1 MACDSGNRI
10 DCTCDTGWCKKRTC
24 KNSSFICV
32 LFCKLGNHAVCPRQ
46 PPRRVGHEIM
56 LFVREPVSDF
66 VKDQTGI
73 YAAIETSVSSFV
85 EEKTQEIQAEQAQL
99 TDKVIDSLNLP
110 DVLTKSLEQSNSKA
124 VYEQRGIQNIVAYI
138 TGWLTDLAFEAVCCI
153 ISFVV
158 VWILLRIVTMVLA
171 GIVRLPVL
179 HQIDCIAGAI
189 CGLCTALIIIWI
201 GGIVVTAFA
210 AQDWGREALSMITQS
225 TLLTF
230 LYNNNFLLNALLK
243 AVR

>member
-1 MACDSGNRI
+1 M
-10 DCTCDTGWCKKRTC
+10 
-24 KNSSFICV
+24 
-32 LFCKLGNHAVCPRQ
+32 
-46 PPRRVGHEIM
+46 
-56 LFVREPVSDF
+56 
-66 VKDQTGI
+66 
-73 YAAIETSVSSFV
+73 
-85 EEKTQEIQAEQAQL
+85 
-99 TDKVIDSLNLP
+99 
-110 DVLTKSLEQSNSKA
+110 
-124 VYEQRGIQNIVAYI
+124 
-138 TGWLTDLAFEAVCCI
+138 AFEAVCCI

-179 HQIDCIAGAI
+179 HQIDCIAGAV

>member
-1 MACDSGNRI
+1 M
-10 DCTCDTGWCKKRTC
+10 
-24 KNSSFICV
+24 
-32 LFCKLGNHAVCPRQ
+32 
-46 PPRRVGHEIM
+46 
-56 LFVREPVSDF
+56 
-66 VKDQTGI
+66 
-73 YAAIETSVSSFV
+73 
-85 EEKTQEIQAEQAQL
+85 
-99 TDKVIDSLNLP
+99 
-110 DVLTKSLEQSNSKA
+110 
-124 VYEQRGIQNIVAYI
+124 
-138 TGWLTDLAFEAVCCI
+138 AFEAVCCI

-201 GGIVVTAFA
+201 GGIVCDCICSTRL
-210 AQDWGREALSMITQS
+210 GTRGTSMITQS

-230 LYNNNFLLNALLK
+230 LYNNNFLLNALIK

>member
-1 MACDSGNRI
+1 
-10 DCTCDTGWCKKRTC
+10 
-24 KNSSFICV
+24 
-32 LFCKLGNHAVCPRQ
+32 
-46 PPRRVGHEIM
+46 M

-85 EEKTQEIQAEQAQL
+85 EEKTQEIQAGQAQM

-124 VYEQRGIQNIVAYI
+124 VYEQRGIQNIAAYI

-179 HQIDCIAGAI
+179 HQIDCIAGCHLRALY
-189 CGLCTALIIIWI
+189 CVDYNMDRRNCCDGVCSTRLGTRGTFNDYTEYTADISL
-201 GGIVVTAFA
+201 
-210 AQDWGREALSMITQS
+210 
-225 TLLTF
+225 
-230 LYNNNFLLNALLK
+230 
-243 AVR
+243 

>member
-1 MACDSGNRI
+1 MNWLVIAVIVLIVLATLAGA
-10 DCTCDTGWCKKRTC
+10 KRGLVKTVL
-24 KNSSFICV
+24 SFASFFV
-32 LFCKLGNHAVCPRQ
+32 SLV
-46 PPRRVGHEIM
+46 IM

-124 VYEQRGIQNIVAYI
+124 VYEQRGIQNIAAYI
-138 TGWLTDLAFEAVCCI
+138 TGWLTDLAFEAVCC
-153 ISFVV
+153 
-158 VWILLRIVTMVLA
+158 IVTMVLA

>member
-1 MACDSGNRI
+1 M
-10 DCTCDTGWCKKRTC
+10 
-24 KNSSFICV
+24 
-32 LFCKLGNHAVCPRQ
+32 
-46 PPRRVGHEIM
+46 
-56 LFVREPVSDF
+56 SDF

-85 EEKTQEIQAEQAQL
+85 EEKTQEIQAGQAQL

-124 VYEQRGIQNIVAYI
+124 VYEQRGIQNIAAYI

-171 GIVRLPVL
+171 GIVKLPVL

>member
-1 MACDSGNRI
+1 M
-10 DCTCDTGWCKKRTC
+10 WKKRH
-24 KNSSFICV
+24 KSF
-32 LFCKLGNHAVCPRQ
+32 
-46 PPRRVGHEIM
+46 
-56 LFVREPVSDF
+56 
-66 VKDQTGI
+66 
-73 YAAIETSVSSFV
+73 
-85 EEKTQEIQAEQAQL
+85 QAGQAQL

-124 VYEQRGIQNIVAYI
+124 VYEQRGIQNIAAYI

-201 GGIVVTAFA
+201 GRNCCDGVCSTRLGTRGTFNDYTEYTA
-210 AQDWGREALSMITQS
+210 DISL
-225 TLLTF
+225 
-230 LYNNNFLLNALLK
+230 
-243 AVR
+243 

>member
-1 MACDSGNRI
+1 MNWLVIAVIILIVLATLAGA
-10 DCTCDTGWCKKRTC
+10 KRGLVKTVL
-24 KNSSFICV
+24 SFASFFV
-32 LFCKLGNHAVCPRQ
+32 SLV
-46 PPRRVGHEIM
+46 IM

-85 EEKTQEIQAEQAQL
+85 EEKTQEIQAGQAQL

-124 VYEQRGIQNIVAYI
+124 VYEQRGIQNIAAYI

-225 TLLTF
+225 TLLPF

-243 AVR
+243 SVR

>member
-1 MACDSGNRI
+1 MNWLVIAVIVLIVLATLAGA
-10 DCTCDTGWCKKRTC
+10 KRGLVKTVL
-24 KNSSFICV
+24 SFFV
-32 LFCKLGNHAVCPRQ
+32 SLV
-46 PPRRVGHEIM
+46 IM

-66 VKDQTGI
+66 VKNQTGI

-85 EEKTQEIQAEQAQL
+85 EEKTQEIQAGQAQL

-124 VYEQRGIQNIVAYI
+124 VYEQRGIQNIAAYI

-158 VWILLRIVTMVLA
+158 VWILLRIVTMLLA

-179 HQIDCIAGAI
+179 HQIDCIAGAV
-189 CGLCTALIIIWI
+189 CGLFTALIIIWI

>member
-1 MACDSGNRI
+1 M
-10 DCTCDTGWCKKRTC
+10 
-24 KNSSFICV
+24 
-32 LFCKLGNHAVCPRQ
+32 
-46 PPRRVGHEIM
+46 
-56 LFVREPVSDF
+56 
-66 VKDQTGI
+66 
-73 YAAIETSVSSFV
+73 
-85 EEKTQEIQAEQAQL
+85 
-99 TDKVIDSLNLP
+99 NLP

-124 VYEQRGIQNIVAYI
+124 VYEQRGIQNIAAYI

-179 HQIDCIAGAI
+179 HQIDCIAGAV

>member
-1 MACDSGNRI
+1 MNWLVIAVIVLIVLATLAGA
-10 DCTCDTGWCKKRTC
+10 KRGLVKTVL
-24 KNSSFICV
+24 SFASFFV
-32 LFCKLGNHAVCPRQ
+32 SLV
-46 PPRRVGHEIM
+46 IM

-85 EEKTQEIQAEQAQL
+85 EEKTQEIQAGQAQL

-124 VYEQRGIQNIVAYI
+124 VYEQRGIQNIAAYI
-138 TGWLTDLAFEAVCCI
+138 T
-153 ISFVV
+153 
-158 VWILLRIVTMVLA
+158 VLA

>member
-1 MACDSGNRI
+1 MNWLVIAVIVLIALATLAGA
-10 DCTCDTGWCKKRTC
+10 KRGLVKTVL
-24 KNSSFICV
+24 SFASFFV
-32 LFCKLGNHAVCPRQ
+32 SLV
-46 PPRRVGHEIM
+46 IM

-85 EEKTQEIQAEQAQL
+85 EEKTQEIQAGQAQM

-124 VYEQRGIQNIVAYI
+124 VQNIAAYI

>member
-1 MACDSGNRI
+1 MNWLVIAVIVLIVLATLAGA
-10 DCTCDTGWCKKRTC
+10 KRGLVKTVL
-24 KNSSFICV
+24 SFASFFV
-32 LFCKLGNHAVCPRQ
+32 SLV
-46 PPRRVGHEIM
+46 IM
-56 LFVREPVSDF
+56 LVVREPVSDF

-85 EEKTQEIQAEQAQL
+85 EEKTQEIQAGQAQL

-124 VYEQRGIQNIVAYI
+124 VYEQRGIQNIAAYI

-179 HQIDCIAGAI
+179 HLRALYCVDYNMDRRNCCDGV
-189 CGLCTALIIIWI
+189 CSTRLGTRGTFNDYTEYTADISL
-201 GGIVVTAFA
+201 
-210 AQDWGREALSMITQS
+210 
-225 TLLTF
+225 
-230 LYNNNFLLNALLK
+230 
-243 AVR
+243 

>member
-1 MACDSGNRI
+1 MNWLVIAVIVLIVLATLAGA
-10 DCTCDTGWCKKRTC
+10 KRGLVKTVL
-24 KNSSFICV
+24 SFASFFV
-32 LFCKLGNHAVCPRQ
+32 SLV
-46 PPRRVGHEIM
+46 IM

-85 EEKTQEIQAEQAQL
+85 EEKTQEIQAGQAQL

-124 VYEQRGIQNIVAYI
+124 VYEQRGIQNIAAYI

-201 GGIVVTAFA
+201 G
-210 AQDWGREALSMITQS
+210 
-225 TLLTF
+225 
-230 LYNNNFLLNALLK
+230 
-243 AVR
+243 

>member
-1 MACDSGNRI
+1 MNWLVIAVIVLIVLATLAGA
-10 DCTCDTGWCKKRTC
+10 KRGLVKTVL
-24 KNSSFICV
+24 SFASFFV
-32 LFCKLGNHAVCPRQ
+32 SLV
-46 PPRRVGHEIM
+46 IM
-56 LFVREPVSDF
+56 VFVREPVSDF

-85 EEKTQEIQAEQAQL
+85 EEKTQEIQAGQAQL
-99 TDKVIDSLNLP
+99 TD
-110 DVLTKSLEQSNSKA
+110 KA
-124 VYEQRGIQNIVAYI
+124 VYEQRGIQNIAAYI